1 MNDTLSHL
9 ARAGRVNN
17 TTSAMLVVLAHS
29 TKRKSS
35 TVESGSYLL
44 GLGLIM
50 RIRPRASAYE
60 YRILAKIRT
69 RFTEGVSP
77 SRADGRWRQ
86 IGIDRLGGV
95 VGSLRK
101 PDAGLRQPRWQRRF
115 VRAVHVLKEKSFC
128 FIFAFHI
135 RVWCFYGLGES
146 RRVHVGALGSA
157 VACKAQG

>member
-44 GLGLIM
+44 GLELIM

-101 PDAGLRQPRWQRRF
+101 PDGRLATATMAAEVCPC
-115 VRAVHVLKEKSFC
+115 RACFKRKVILFYFC
-128 FIFAFHI
+128 FQHTSMVFLWFGRKPAGSC
-135 RVWCFYGLGES
+135 WCFGF
-146 RRVHVGALGSA
+146 GS
-157 VACKAQG
+157 CL